1 MKPAALS
8 RGTQLFAP
16 LLLAAGLTLPTGAC
30 ADGGDEQVTIYRCT
44 DAQGRLSLRDSPC
57 RRGEQQE
64 MRGMQRP
71 QDAPPPPPSTAAVPP
86 PTIVVSRGP
95 EPAPAPARSAP
106 PPVYRCVTPDG
117 EQYTSDSP
125 DGNPRWVPL
134 WTLGYPVIVGPGY
147 GHQPGYYPSPPVR
160 PAAGTGYGS
169 ATVPSAGDGRPRFKF
184 DSVGRPT
191 PLPSSSQPGVPDRLP
206 TGGII
211 QGPGTWISD
220 ACVQIP
226 QAEVCAD
233 LRDRRTALTRRYNS
247 ALQSERRQIDAEKRR
262 IDERLDSGCRR

>member
-1 MKPAALS
+1 MKPAALP
-8 RGTQLFAP
+8 RGTQLLA
-16 LLLAAGLTLPTGAC
+16 LLLLVAGLALPTGAR
-30 ADGGDEQVTIYRCT
+30 ADGGGDQVTIYRCT

-64 MRGMQRP
+64 TRGMQRP
-71 QDAPPPPPSTAAVPP
+71 QDPPPPPPGAAVAPP
-86 PTIVVSRGP
+86 PSVVVSREP
-95 EPAPAPARSAP
+95 EPAPAPARVVP
-106 PPVYRCVTPDG
+106 PPVYRCTTPDG

-160 PAAGTGYGS
+160 PAAGTGYGTG
-169 ATVPSAGDGRPRFKF
+169 TVPSADDGRPRFKF
-184 DSVGRPT
+184 DSVGRPA
-191 PLPSSSQPGVPDRLP
+191 PAPSSSQPGVPNRLP
-206 TGGII
+206 AGGVI
-211 QGPGTWISD
+211 QGPGTWIRD
-220 ACVQIP
+220 PCVQIP
-226 QAEVCAD
+226 QVEFCAD

-262 IDERLDSGCRR
+262 IDERLDSGCRP